1 MSFFVF
7 CFSLLALVSM
17 NELGGETS
25 NIFFM
30 FTPKIWGRCS
40 NPIWLS
46 IFFKLDDH
54 LETFQIQLVH
64 YIIQFDY
71 SRGGLTTNQIPS
83 LKLTWH
89 LKIHPWKRRFLLK
102 TIIGE
107 LFGSTK
113 TTVVVGRGSVTLGT
127 IGPWQFGWYL
137 LRWVAWRDGWS
148 QDRTDTWW
156 SG

>member
-17 NELGGETS
+17 NYWVVKLPT
-25 NIFFM
+25 FFM
-30 FTPKIWGRCS
+30 FTPEIWGR
-40 NPIWLS
+40 WTQFDKH
-46 IFFKLDDH
+46 IFQTGWS

-71 SRGGLTTNQIPS
+71 SRGASTTNQIQIARWILLRPS
-83 LKLTWH
+83 LWSGF
-89 LKIHPWKRRFLLK
+89 RD
-102 TIIGE
+102 
-107 LFGSTK
+107 
-113 TTVVVGRGSVTLGT
+113 LGT

-156 SG
+156 CGYGSDHPPIYKTWSSAILEGERPT